1 MFRFT
6 AIRVL
11 LTYSQ
16 VPEEVTKETIV
27 YTIDERY
34 PVEEYTVGEEL
45 HADGGRH
52 IHCVFVFKQKIDS
65 RDVTLFDVTYSP
77 DHPSIHPNIRPIQR
91 GKAHL
96 DRAIEYVTK
105 EDLDPFTN
113 VPQKLTWGEMMER
126 ANSADEYL
134 GYVRQHY
141 PRDYALNYLRL
152 EAMALKHWPISS
164 MGTIENFEP
173 TYEWNA
179 PFELITTVLPVNKS
193 VVVVGPAG
201 CGKTTWAKIVA
212 PKPTLFIRHLDS
224 LCNLLPSH
232 RSIIFDDL
240 EFTHLPPSTQK
251 FLVDV
256 TDLAEIHVRYRVAR
270 IPSGVLRIFTAN
282 DYPFTDGGIH
292 AEAIRRRI
300 HRININQ

>member
-1 MFRFT
+1 MFRFS

-16 VPEEVTKETIV
+16 VPETVTKESIV

-45 HADGGRH
+45 HNDGGRH
-52 IHCVFVFKQKIDS
+52 IHAVFVFRVKVDS
-65 RDVTLFDVTYSP
+65 RDVTLFDVSYDP
-77 DHPSIHPNIRPIQR
+77 DEPSIHPNIRPIQR

-96 DRAIEYVTK
+96 DRAIQYVTK

-113 VPQKLTWGEMMER
+113 VPQKLTWAEMMEQ
-126 ANSADEYL
+126 ATSSEEYL
-134 GYVRQHY
+134 GLVRKHY
-141 PRDYALNYLRL
+141 PRDYALNYQRL
-152 EAMALKHWPISS
+152 ESMAQKHWPITC
-164 MGTIENFEP
+164 MGTIHAFEP
-173 TYEWNA
+173 SYAWNV
-179 PFELITTVLPVNKS
+179 PFELLTCVLPVNKS

-201 CGKTTWAKIVA
+201 CGKTTWAKTVA

-224 LCNLLPSH
+224 LSNLLPIH

-256 TDLAEIHVRYRVAR
+256 TDLAEIHIRYKVAR

-282 DYPFTDGGIH
+282 DYPFTDNGVH
-292 AEAIRRRI
+292 AQAIRRRL
-300 HRININQ
+300 HRVDIQ